1 MRHAAQS
8 PAGGGRL
15 RTDALRHQRVD
26 RNGHE
31 RRAWRLPSRTA
42 ACRSRGSRRAGAGA
56 SPAGAGRR
64 ALVAAAR
71 ANVETLV
78 RACWPGTLAP
88 DLSSTRLDFAFIAA
102 RHTGV
107 GVLGASDTAVA
118 GVLASLRLWGF
129 SGVRLTLESGG
140 WQPPQTGPAVFY
152 RPGAKDAAL
161 ALAGDLGLAPR
172 SVVRADD
179 SPRETVVSLGD

>member
-1 MRHAAQS
+1 MLRDRGQEAVVSGPMPPGASGSTGTVTSDALEAAVV
-8 PAGGGRL
+8 AGRL
-15 RTDALRHQRVD
+15 PIS
-26 RNGHE
+26 
-31 RRAWRLPSRTA
+31 WLPA
-42 ACRSRGSRRAGAGA
+42 AGTSA
-56 SPAGAGRR
+56 STAGAGRR

-88 DLSSTRLDFAFIAA
+88 DLSSTRLGFAFIAA

-107 GVLGASDTAVA
+107 GVLGASETAVA

-129 SGVRLTLESGG
+129 SGGRLTLESGG
-140 WQPPQTGPAVFY
+140 WQPPLTGPAVFY

-172 SVVRADD
+172 SVVKSDD